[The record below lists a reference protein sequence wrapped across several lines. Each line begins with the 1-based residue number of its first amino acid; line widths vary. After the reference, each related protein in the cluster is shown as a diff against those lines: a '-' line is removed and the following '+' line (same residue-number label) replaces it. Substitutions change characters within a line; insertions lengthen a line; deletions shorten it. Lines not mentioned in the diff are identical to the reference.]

1 MRNLIK
7 ALAAS
12 VILVSTAAG
21 VAHAADAI
29 DEIPMAPEAVET
41 VTSGNWEGAY
51 VGGKLTHQWG
61 KVKSGKD
68 YDANGFGG
76 GIYTGYNKQD
86 GQIVYG
92 VEGDL
97 NYSGIDKSYNGVES
111 EQGVNG
117 SLRARVGYDLSP
129 AMVYATGG
137 LAATNMEVKDATS
150 SDDKTLLGLTLGAGV
165 ETKITESITARTEYR
180 FTNYQTQTFGLDS
193 GATDRGLKEHQVNVG
208 LGVKF

>member
-1 MRNLIK
+1 MRTFTKI
-7 ALAAS
+7 LAAS
-12 VILVSTAAG
+12 AFALSAASF
-21 VAHAADAI
+21 AQAADAI
-29 DEIPMAPEAVET
+29 DEIPMAPESVT
-41 VTSGNWEGAY
+41 VVDNGNWEGAY
-51 VGGKLTHQWG
+51 VGGKLTHQWA
-61 KVKSGKD
+61 KTKEGKD
-68 YDANGFGG
+68 YDMNGFGG

-92 VEGDL
+92 GEADL
-97 NYSGIDKSYNGVES
+97 NFSGIDKTYNGVKS
-111 EQGVNG
+111 DQGING

-137 LAATNMEVKDATS
+137 LAATNLEVKDKTS
-150 SDDKTLLGLTLGAGV
+150 DSNKTLLGVTLGAGV

-180 FTNYQTQTFGLDS
+180 FTNYQSQTFNLDS

>member
-1 MRNLIK
+1 MRHLTKI
-7 ALAAS
+7 LAAS
-12 VILVSTAAG
+12 AIALSAASF
-21 VAHAADAI
+21 AHAADAI
-29 DEIPMAPEAVET
+29 DEIPSAPESVDVVPA
-41 VTSGNWEGAY
+41 GNWEGAY

-61 KVKSGKD
+61 KVKEGKD
-68 YDANGFGG
+68 YDAQGFGG

-92 VEGDL
+92 GEVDL
-97 NYSGIDKSYNGVES
+97 NYSSIDKTYNKVKS
-111 EQGVNG
+111 DQGLNG
-117 SLRARVGYDLSP
+117 SLRARIGYDLSP

-137 LAATNMEVKDATS
+137 LAATNMEVSDKTS
-150 SDDKTLLGLTLGAGV
+150 DSNKTLLGVTLGAGV

-180 FTNYQTQTFGLDS
+180 FTNYQTQTFNLDS